1 MVESY
6 FAGANIK
13 THLQSGLSCQVRLQ
27 ASHSVSLQASL
38 SCQAFKRDTPNNNN
52 TSNHKNQVRQ
62 GALPSS

>member
-27 ASHSVSLQASL
+27 ASL

-52 TSNHKNQVRQ
+52 TSNHKNQVQQ